1 LTISFFRAGYAVKYQ
16 PFKSP
21 ARVGHSKVRPFK
33 DGLRFLLTLT
43 RLGVLFVPLKIFLP
57 ISLAMTTTGAIYVIS
72 QLTLFRRFS
81 GFGGLVTT
89 IGIFIFMLG
98 LIAEQIALL
107 RLVNSER

>member
-1 LTISFFRAGYAVKYQ
+1 VKYHAIKAEKRPDQ
-16 PFKSP
+16 SE
-21 ARVGHSKVRPFK
+21 SKVRPLS

-43 RLGVLFVPLKIFLP
+43 RLAVLFVPLRIFLP
-57 ISLAMTTTGAIYVIS
+57 VSLFLMLSGGGYVIT
-72 QLTLFRRFS
+72 QLMFFRRFS

-89 IGIFIFMLG
+89 IGIFVFMLG